1 MSLFERPEYQWRETF
16 LILLDESKRPVAN
29 ALLAQIQSLGSMV
42 VSESRADDEG
52 RFEFATVLAPDDF
65 AAMDISCVT
74 GDEVLEQIPEL
85 LKELEPNIA
94 SADEQEKLDRIKE
107 CTARLDVLHFEQ
119 HSFEFDPDES
129 EPDFMDPGGL
139 FIVLERLAELV
150 DGIIVDPQS
159 ASVM

>member
-16 LILLDESKRPVAN
+16 LILLDVSKRPSATAILEELQ
-29 ALLAQIQSLGSMV
+29 ALGNMV
-42 VSESRADDEG
+42 ISESRADDDG

-74 GDEVLEQIPEL
+74 GDEALEQIPEL
-85 LKELEPNIA
+85 VKEIQPNIA
-94 SADEQEKLDRIKE
+94 SDDEKAKLDRIAN